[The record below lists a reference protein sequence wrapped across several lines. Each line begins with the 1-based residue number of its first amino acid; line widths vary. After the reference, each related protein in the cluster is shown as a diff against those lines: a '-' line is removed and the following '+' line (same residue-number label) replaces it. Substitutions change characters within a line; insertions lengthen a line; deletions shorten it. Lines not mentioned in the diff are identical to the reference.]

1 MKKVTRKE
9 MAAIDRCAIE
19 EYKIPSI
26 ILMENAGRCAAD
38 VALKMLKKQKSKKVS
53 LFAGKGNN
61 GGDGMVAAR
70 HLTNNGCE
78 ITCYLLGERERILS
92 ATTKKNLQILERMKL
107 PLRAIPDL
115 DSLLNFRREI
125 EKSTLFLDAIF
136 GIGLTGKVRSPEREI
151 IEFLNGFKKT
161 VLSLDIPSGLDA
173 DTGVAETAIVATET
187 VTFALPKKG
196 LFLNDGPKYSG
207 KITVAEISI
216 PKELALSNS

>member
-1 MKKVTRKE
+1 MKRVTRKE

-26 ILMENAGRCAAD
+26 ILMENAGRCAAE
-38 VALKMLKKQKSKKVS
+38 VALKMLKKNKGKKVS

-70 HLTNNGCE
+70 HLANKGYE
-78 ITCYLLGERERILS
+78 VFCYLLGKSDSILS
-92 ATTKKNLQILERMKL
+92 ETRKKNLQILERMKL
-107 PLRAIPDL
+107 SIKTIPDL
-115 DSLLNFRREI
+115 ESLLNFRREI
-125 EKSTLFLDAIF
+125 EESNLLLDAIF
-136 GIGLTGKVRSPEREI
+136 GIGLTGKLRSPYREI
-151 IEFLNGFKKT
+151 IEFLNGFKKP

-173 DTGVAETAIVATET
+173 DTGVAETAIIATET

-196 LFLNDGPKYSG
+196 LYLNDGPEYSG

-216 PKELALSNS
+216 PKELL

>member
-1 MKKVTRKE
+1 

-26 ILMENAGRCAAD
+26 ILMENAGRCAAE
-38 VALKMLKKQKSKKVS
+38 VALKMLKKQKGKKVS
-53 LFAGKGNN
+53 LFTGKGNN

-78 ITCYLLGERERILS
+78 IICYILGERERMFS
-92 ATTKKNLQILERMKL
+92 ETTKKNLQVLERMKL
-107 PLRAIPDL
+107 SLRAIPDL

-125 EKSTLFLDAIF
+125 EESTLFLDAIF
-136 GIGLTGKVRSPEREI
+136 GIGLTGKVRSPYREI
-151 IEFLNGFKKT
+151 IEFLNGFKKAM
-161 VLSLDIPSGLDA
+161 LSLDIPSGLDA
-173 DTGVAETAIVATET
+173 DTGIVAETAIIATET

-216 PKELALSNS
+216 PEELL

>member
-1 MKKVTRKE
+1 MKRVTRKE
-9 MAAIDRCAIE
+9 IAAIDRCAIE

-26 ILMENAGRCAAD
+26 ILMENAGRCAAE
-38 VALKMLKKQKSKKVS
+38 VALKMLKKQKGKKVS

-92 ATTKKNLQILERMKL
+92 ETTKKNLQILERMKL
-107 PLRAIPDL
+107 SLRAIPNL
-115 DSLLNFRREI
+115 DSLLNLRREI
-125 EKSTLFLDAIF
+125 EESALFLDAIF
-136 GIGLTGKVRSPEREI
+136 GIGLTGKVRSPYREI
-151 IEFLNGFKKT
+151 IEFLNGLKKPM
-161 VLSLDIPSGLDA
+161 LSLDIPSGLDA
-173 DTGVAETAIVATET
+173 DTGVVAETAIIATET

-216 PKELALSNS
+216 PEELL

>member
-1 MKKVTRKE
+1 MKRVTRKE

-26 ILMENAGRCAAD
+26 ILMENACRCAAE
-38 VALKMLKKQKSKKVS
+38 VALKMLKKNKGKKVS

-70 HLTNNGCE
+70 HLTNKGYKVS
-78 ITCYLLGERERILS
+78 CYLLGKSDSILS
-92 ATTKKNLQILERMKL
+92 ETRKKNLQILERMKL
-107 PLRAIPDL
+107 SIKTIPDL
-115 DSLLNFRREI
+115 ESLLNFRREI
-125 EKSTLFLDAIF
+125 EESNLLLDAIF
-136 GIGLTGKVRSPEREI
+136 GIGLTGKLKSPYREI
-151 IEFLNGFKKT
+151 IEFLNGFKKP

-173 DTGVAETAIVATET
+173 DTGVVAGTAIIATET

-196 LFLNDGPKYSG
+196 LYLNDGPKYSG

-216 PKELALSNS
+216 PEELL